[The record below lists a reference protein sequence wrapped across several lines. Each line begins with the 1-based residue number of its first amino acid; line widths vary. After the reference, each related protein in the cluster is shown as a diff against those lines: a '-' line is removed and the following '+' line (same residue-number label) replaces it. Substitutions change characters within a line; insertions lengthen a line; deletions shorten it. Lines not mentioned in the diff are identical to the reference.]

1 MLRKKNKN
9 IQIFQ
14 LKIVIF
20 YSCKNRCILHRHVI
34 VIILA
39 QEYLVVR
46 SAEYALVCHEARE
59 VCEPATGSSKKCEDY
74 NIGHII
80 LKDSHMGEE
89 DRTALQLQFYIIL
102 TSSQKMF
109 PHTTLEN
116 LQLRSKIL
124 STSISGRDFTIHFCP
139 FITLINVTQL
149 WLLYGQAISPKRLQ

>member
-1 MLRKKNKN
+1 MFKISFVYCNFN
-9 IQIFQ
+9 IG
-14 LKIVIF
+14 
-20 YSCKNRCILHRHVI
+20 ILS
-34 VIILA
+34 

-46 SAEYALVCHEARE
+46 SAEYALVSHEARE

-124 STSISGRDFTIHFCP
+124 STSISGRDRSTYKFKRGHLSTHETFMVDLDPIYIGFCCGSE
-139 FITLINVTQL
+139 L
-149 WLLYGQAISPKRLQ
+149 